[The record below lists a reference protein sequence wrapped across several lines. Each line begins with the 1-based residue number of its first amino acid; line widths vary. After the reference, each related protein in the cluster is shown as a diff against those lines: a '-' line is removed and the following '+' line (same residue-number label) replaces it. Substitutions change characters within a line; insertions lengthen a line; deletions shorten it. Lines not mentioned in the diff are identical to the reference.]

1 MTVPVIPSLPIIGH
15 SLPFQRN
22 ALKFTSEMQEKY
34 GDVFQISLLNEKFI
48 ALLTP
53 EATKDIFL
61 DKDDLFSS
69 KEGWAVSLGPT
80 FENGLMLRDF
90 DDHKYHRTLL
100 QDSFRHDAIHGY
112 LEIIQPIINQW
123 VENLKKAGSFNL
135 YQSVKQLM
143 FDISLSLFF
152 LDVKQDESVKEEVC
166 DVCGK
171 EPCECED
178 SDDIEEGQ
186 FWGQKG
192 MAKADAAKLKKA
204 GAVRLQKKEKG
215 GVARVTLPKGH
226 KDIKKYMKQGYKQ
239 IEIESVEEGK
249 GGKYLKYSDLLLKKQ
264 RMSDTADKTA
274 INKEIKKERQKLGIS
289 EENLEDIL
297 IHFLPEQEK

>member
-1 MTVPVIPSLPIIGH
+1 MSIQELSQKLIDDMRTILEGGTVEPVVEDASNDKSDDGEGLDKVDKK
-15 SLPFQRN
+15 
-22 ALKFTSEMQEKY
+22 AAKKKFK
-34 GDVFQISLLNEKFI
+34 DRKD
-48 ALLTP
+48 
-53 EATKDIFL
+53 KDI
-61 DKDDLFSS
+61 DNDGDTDDSDEYLHKRRKAIS
-69 KEGWAVSLGPT
+69 K
-80 FENGLMLRDF
+80 N
-90 DDHKYHRTLL
+90 
-100 QDSFRHDAIHGY
+100 
-112 LEIIQPIINQW
+112 
-123 VENLKKAGSFNL
+123 
-135 YQSVKQLM
+135 
-143 FDISLSLFF
+143 
-152 LDVKQDESVKEEVC
+152 VKQDESVKEEVC

-274 INKEIKKERQKLGIS
+274 INQEIKKERQKLGIS

>member
-69 KEGWAVSLGPT
+69 KEGWAVSLGPP

-152 LDVKQDESVKEEVC
+152 LDVKQDESEKLN
-166 DVCGK
+166 K
-171 EPCECED
+171 LFMD
-178 SDDIEEGQ
+178 SIASATSAIRWPLP
-186 FWGQKG
+186 FTKMKKG
-192 MAKADAAKLKKA
+192 LKAREFLLDYFESGA
-204 GAVRLQKKEKG
+204 GLI
-215 GVARVTLPKGH
+215 L
-226 KDIKKYMKQGYKQ
+226 
-239 IEIESVEEGK
+239 S
-249 GGKYLKYSDLLLKKQ
+249 
-264 RMSDTADKTA
+264 
-274 INKEIKKERQKLGIS
+274 
-289 EENLEDIL
+289 L
-297 IHFLPEQEK
+297 IHI